1 MDNPTPPL
9 GAHALQR
16 VVDDSSLWLVFALI
30 AGSGASVLALG
41 LLLRSGRALNRR
53 TVIGTFLHSA
63 AWGAAVFLMTY
74 EQGGLGLPFTL
85 GLSIFSGM
93 GAASFIDLLLLL
105 LKQRLGISV
114 TVNSPPKDPRQE
126 T

>member
-1 MDNPTPPL
+1 MPTPHIP
-9 GAHALQR
+9 GASTLQR
-16 VVDDSSLWLVFALI
+16 VVDDSSLWLLFALI

-41 LLLRSGRALNRR
+41 MLLRSGRTLNRR
-53 TVIGTFLHSA
+53 TVIGTFLHSV

-74 EQGGLGLPFTL
+74 EQSGFGLPFTL

-93 GAASFIDLLLLL
+93 GAASFIDLVLLL

-114 TVNSPPKDPRQE
+114 TVNPPPRDPPQE